1 MYQLL
6 KMPMLIEHYFDHQE
20 ENKDLT
26 LFQYL
31 NMHYSNQ
38 NAKDLND
45 AKDQRLPFKSH
56 SNCASAISV
65 NYILT
70 EIFTLGRPEIETEMK
85 RVVYKNQFLINTLLS
100 KIWQPPRHFQNLSR
114 TLPA

>member
-6 KMPMLIEHYFDHQE
+6 KIPMLIEHYFDHQE

-31 NMHYSNQ
+31 NLHYR
-38 NAKDLND
+38 NAHPKDAD
-45 AKDQRLPFKSH
+45 YAKDQRLPFKAH
-56 SNCASAISV
+56 SDCASAISA

-70 EIFTLGRPEIETEMK
+70 ETFTLASPDIETEPK
-85 RVVYKNQFLINTLLS
+85 KEVYNNEFLINILLS
-100 KIWQPPRHFQNLSR
+100 KIWQPPKQLPNLS
-114 TLPA
+114 